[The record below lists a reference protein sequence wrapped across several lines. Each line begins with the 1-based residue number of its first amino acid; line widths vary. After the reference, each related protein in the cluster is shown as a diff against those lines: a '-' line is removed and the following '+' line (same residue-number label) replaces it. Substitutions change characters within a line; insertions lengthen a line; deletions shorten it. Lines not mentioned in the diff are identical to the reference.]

1 MKKDKKGSNK
11 NNKENIKKEKIEK
24 IEKINEK
31 KSITMYELKSMLP
44 KKGNLT
50 MYKKDEFEEEDDP
63 EFLSIINGLIEEQ
76 EEELKEFNR
85 SIKKECENGKK
96 FEKQKKE
103 KQLENIVL
111 YEKLEKDLK
120 NIEYDN
126 DLIEKLINLGDPYF
140 AIQVLLG
147 IEGYTKKDIL
157 NKEFLENIYEY
168 LNGLKGE

>member
-1 MKKDKKGSNK
+1 MKKDRKGSNK

-24 IEKINEK
+24 IEKTNEK

-96 FEKQKKE
+96 FEKQKK
-103 KQLENIVL
+103 
-111 YEKLEKDLK
+111 K
-120 NIEYDN
+120 NN
-126 DLIEKLINLGDPYF
+126 
-140 AIQVLLG
+140 
-147 IEGYTKKDIL
+147 
-157 NKEFLENIYEY
+157 
-168 LNGLKGE
+168 

>member
-1 MKKDKKGSNK
+1 MKKDRKDSNK

-24 IEKINEK
+24 TNEK

-63 EFLSIINGLIEEQ
+63 EFLSIINDLIDEQ

-85 SIKKECENGKK
+85 SIKRECKNGKK

-103 KQLENIVL
+103 KNLENIVL

-126 DLIEKLINLGDPYF
+126 ELIEKLIKLGDPYF

-147 IEGYTKKDIL
+147 VEGYSKKDIL
-157 NKEFLENIYEY
+157 KKEFLENIYEY
-168 LNGLKGE
+168 LDGLKGE

>member
-1 MKKDKKGSNK
+1 MKKDRKDSNK
-11 NNKENIKKEKIEK
+11 NNKENIKKEKLEK
-24 IEKINEK
+24 TNEK

-50 MYKKDEFEEEDDP
+50 MYKKDEFEEEGDP
-63 EFLSIINGLIEEQ
+63 EFLSIINDLIDEQ

-85 SIKKECENGKK
+85 SIKRECKNGKK
-96 FEKQKKE
+96 FEKKKKE
-103 KQLENIVL
+103 KNLENIVL

-126 DLIEKLINLGDPYF
+126 ELIEKLIKLGDPYF

-147 IEGYTKKDIL
+147 IEGYTKKEIL

>member
-1 MKKDKKGSNK
+1 MKKDSKDSQKD
-11 NNKENIKKEKIEK
+11 NKEKEPKKNK
-24 IEKINEK
+24 K
-31 KSITMYELKSMLP
+31 KSITMYELKNMLP
-44 KKGNLT
+44 KEGNFT

-76 EEELKEFNR
+76 EEELKEFNN
-85 SIKKECENGKK
+85 SIKRECKNGKK

-103 KQLENIVL
+103 KNLENIVL

-126 DLIEKLINLGDPYF
+126 ELIEKLIKLGDPYF

-147 IEGYTKKDIL
+147 VEGYSKKDIL
-157 NKEFLENIYEY
+157 KKEFLEKIYEY
-168 LNGLKGE
+168 LNDLKGE